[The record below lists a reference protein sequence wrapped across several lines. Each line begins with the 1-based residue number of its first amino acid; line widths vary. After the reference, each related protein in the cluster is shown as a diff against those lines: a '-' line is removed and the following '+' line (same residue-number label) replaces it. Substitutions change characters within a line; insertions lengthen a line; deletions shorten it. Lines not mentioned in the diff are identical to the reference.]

1 MFIAGTESSGAASC
15 TTSATFAK
23 RRKSHNDPYPLDGA
37 RKFDP
42 DGTTVTSRTAVAACN
57 LIRECGIAR
66 ITAVTAAAAKRQNY
80 PPAP

>member
-1 MFIAGTESSGAASC
+1 MNLTTRGDLNGCRPAANRSRPSLFIAGTESSGAASC

-42 DGTTVTSRTAVAACN
+42 DGTTVTSRTAVAA
-57 LIRECGIAR
+57 
-66 ITAVTAAAAKRQNY
+66 
-80 PPAP
+80 